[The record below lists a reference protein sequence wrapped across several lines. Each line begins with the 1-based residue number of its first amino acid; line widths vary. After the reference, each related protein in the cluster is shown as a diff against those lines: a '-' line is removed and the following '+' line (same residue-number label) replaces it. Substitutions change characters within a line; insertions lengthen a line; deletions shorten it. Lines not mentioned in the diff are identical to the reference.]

1 LRTDAKVFLSIL
13 RKSNYKF
20 DFIVNFKKYWTSGRK
35 TETCWQGT
43 CGATD
48 MKSRTKV
55 VVIGGGIA
63 GCSTLYHLTQEGWSD
78 VVLVERNELTSGTT
92 WHSAAQVTNFGM
104 NQTMVGLKTH
114 SINLYK
120 ELAEDPDYPI
130 NYHHADGG
138 IRLANTEAQLQGYRH
153 FASMARGMDVHF
165 EVIDAAE
172 CARRHPLIST
182 DNLLGGLW
190 DPLDGD
196 IDPAQLCQALARR
209 ARKAGAEVYRNTP
222 VIGLTQHKD
231 DTWTVQTPHGDI
243 DCDIVVNAGGYRVN
257 EVGAMMGV
265 HHPVASMEHQYFLT
279 EDIPAIKAAG
289 HRMPLLRCP
298 ISDYYCRQEKNGLL
312 VGFYEQNCKT
322 WGLDGIDPHFV
333 NALCPDDL
341 DRVTDVLEGAFA
353 RMPALMEVGIH
364 TVVNGPITYTI
375 DGAPLVGPI
384 PGKRNAFCII
394 GLRAGLG
401 EGGGHGWL
409 LAQQI
414 VHGEAC
420 YDTWV
425 LDPRRFTGHA
435 NVELTALKAI
445 EDYQNEFRF
454 HFPHEH
460 RPAGRN
466 AKITPLTPVL
476 AAEGAAF
483 TVVNGWERVDYIK
496 PTADFHPSLSFD
508 FDETFDVIAG
518 EVRNVQENVG
528 LCEVTGFNRI
538 EITGTDRQTFLDRLI
553 CGALPRREGRVG
565 LAYLLNAHGMIKCE
579 ATVANLPESD
589 RGPARIWYGSAAA
602 SEFHDMDWLRAHL
615 RPDENVQLRSLTNDQ
630 TILVLAGPK
639 ARAVLQQVARGD
651 WSAAAFPWLSVRES
665 FIGIAPATVMAVS
678 FSGELAYEIHVPNA
692 ALYAAYLALCDA
704 GSAHGLSLFGA
715 RAVES
720 MRLEK
725 GFLHWKADLLTEY
738 DPFETGL
745 DRFVRLNK
753 STFVGQDALI
763 KRRAEGPR
771 KRLVTL
777 EVESTRAPAH
787 GGASVLR
794 DGAVIGTVTSG
805 DWGHRVQKN
814 LAYAFIDPAFTE
826 VGTGLKVDICGTEIA
841 AQVIDPALYDPG
853 FARVRA

>member
-1 LRTDAKVFLSIL
+1 
-13 RKSNYKF
+13 
-20 DFIVNFKKYWTSGRK
+20 
-35 TETCWQGT
+35 
-43 CGATD
+43 

-104 NQTMVGLKTH
+104 NQTMVGLKSH
-114 SINLYK
+114 SIALYK
-120 ELAEDPDYPI
+120 ELAEDSDYPI
-130 NYHHADGG
+130 NYHHGDGG
-138 IRLANTEAQLQGYRH
+138 IRLANTAEQMQGYHH

-165 EVIDAAE
+165 EVIDAEE

-182 DNLLGGLW
+182 DNLVGGLW

-222 VIGLTQHKD
+222 VVGLTQHKD
-231 DTWTVQTPHGDI
+231 DTWTVHTEHGDI
-243 DCDIVVNAGGYRVN
+243 DCDIVVNACGYRVN

-279 EDIPAIKAAG
+279 EDIPAIAEAG

-298 ISDYYCRQEKNGLL
+298 ISDYYCRQEKQGLL
-312 VGFYEQNCKT
+312 LGFYEQDCKP
-322 WGLDGIDPHFV
+322 WGMDGIDPNFV

-353 RMPALMEVGIH
+353 RMPALMEAGIR

-375 DGAPLVGPI
+375 DGAPLVGRV

-420 YDTWV
+420 YDTWC

-435 NVELTALKAI
+435 NVELTSLKAI

-460 RPAGRN
+460 RPAGRP
-466 AKITPLTPVL
+466 AKTTPLTPIL
-476 AAEGAAF
+476 AAEGAEF
-483 TVVNGWERVDYIK
+483 TVVNGWERAEYFK
-496 PTADFHPSLSFD
+496 PTPDFHPSLSFH
-508 FDETFDVIAG
+508 FDEAFDVVAK
-518 EVRNVQENVG
+518 EVSAVQTGVG
-528 LCEVTGFNRI
+528 LAEVNGFNRI
-538 EITGTDRQTFLDRLI
+538 EITGKDRHAFLDRMF
-553 CGALPRREGRVG
+553 CGAVTKRDGRVG
-565 LAYLLNAHGMIKCE
+565 LGYLLNHHGMVKAE
-579 ATVANLPESD
+579 ATVANIPASD
-589 RGPARIWYGSAAA
+589 RGLERVWYGSAAA
-602 SEFHDMDWLRAHL
+602 AEFHDMDWLTSHL
-615 RPDENVQLRSLTNDQ
+615 HGDEDVQLKSLTNDQ
-630 TILVLAGPK
+630 TILVLAGPR
-639 ARAVLQQVARGD
+639 ARDVLSEVSRCD
-651 WSAAAFPWLSVRES
+651 WSKEAFPWLSLREC
-665 FIGIAPATVMAVS
+665 FIGFAPATVMGVS

-692 ALYAAYLALCDA
+692 SLYAAYLALRAA
-704 GSAHGLSLFGA
+704 GEAHGMTLFGA

-720 MRLEK
+720 MRMEK
-725 GFLHWKADLLTEY
+725 GFLHWKSDLITEF

-745 DRFVRLNK
+745 DRFVK
-753 STFVGQDALI
+753 MDKPSFVGKEALMV
-763 KRRAEGPR
+763 RQAEGPR
-771 KRLVTL
+771 KMLVSL
-777 EVESTRAPAH
+777 EIDAAHAPAH
-787 GGASVLR
+787 PGASLMH
-794 DGAVIGTVTSG
+794 DGSVVGTITSG
-805 DWGHRVQKN
+805 DWGHRVGKN
-814 LAYAFIDPAFTE
+814 LAYAFVDPAMADE
-826 VGTGLKVDICGTEIA
+826 GTEMA
-841 AQVIDPALYDPG
+841 LDLLGQQVPAKVITAVQYDPDHS
-853 FARVRA
+853 RMRA

>member
-1 LRTDAKVFLSIL
+1 M
-13 RKSNYKF
+13 
-20 DFIVNFKKYWTSGRK
+20 K
-35 TETCWQGT
+35 TQT
-43 CGATD
+43 
-48 MKSRTKV
+48 RV

-63 GCSTLYHLTQEGWSD
+63 GCSTLYHLTKEGWTD

-104 NQTMVGLKTH
+104 NQTMVGLKSH
-114 SINLYK
+114 SIRLYK
-120 ELAEDPDYPI
+120 ELAEDPEYPI
-130 NYHHADGG
+130 NYHHGDGG
-138 IRLANTEAQLQGYRH
+138 IRLANTERVMEGYRH
-153 FASMARGMDVHF
+153 FASMAKGMGVNF

-182 DNLLGGLW
+182 DNLIGGLW

-222 VIGLTQHKD
+222 VTGLTQHKD
-231 DTWTVQTPHGDI
+231 DSWTVHTENGDI
-243 DCDIVVNAGGYRVN
+243 HCEIVVNACGYRVN

-279 EDIPAIKAAG
+279 EEIPAIREAG

-312 VGFYEQNCKT
+312 VGFYEQGCKT
-322 WGLDGIDPHFV
+322 WGMDGIDPNFV

-420 YDTWV
+420 YDTWC

-460 RPAGRN
+460 RPAGRPM
-466 AKITPLTPVL
+466 KTTPLTPIL
-476 AAEGAAF
+476 AAEGAEF
-483 TVVNGWERVDYIK
+483 GTVNGWERMAYIK
-496 PTADFHPSLSFD
+496 PSADFHETHSFR
-508 FDETFDVIAG
+508 FTEAFDVVAKEIKSLQAS
-518 EVRNVQENVG
+518 VG
-528 LCEVTGFNRI
+528 LTEVNGFNRI
-538 EITGTDRQTFLDRLI
+538 EITGTDARDWLDTMF
-553 CGALPRREGRVG
+553 CGQVTKKPGRVG
-565 LAYLLNAHGMIKCE
+565 LGYLLNHHGCVKGE
-579 ATVANLPESD
+579 ATLANLDAET
-589 RGPARIWYGSAAA
+589 IWYGSAAA
-602 SEFHDMDWLRAHL
+602 SEWHDMDWLRAHL
-615 RPDENVQLRSLTNDQ
+615 PKGKDIQLRSLTNDY

-639 ARAVLQQVARGD
+639 SRDVLAAASRGD
-651 WSAAAFPWLSVRES
+651 WSAAGFPWLAVRRA
-665 FIGIAPATVMAVS
+665 FVGIAPAVVMAVS

-692 ALYAAYLALCDA
+692 LLYSAYLALRKV
-704 GSAHGLSLFGA
+704 GEAHGLTLFGSQ
-715 RAVES
+715 AVES

-725 GFLHWKADLLTEY
+725 GYLHWKADLITEF

-745 DRFVRLNK
+745 HRFVDLSK
-753 STFVGQDALI
+753 PDFIGKAALG
-763 KRRAEGPR
+763 RRKAEGTR
-771 KRLVTL
+771 RQLVSLVLDCTH
-777 EVESTRAPAH
+777 APAH
-787 GGASVLR
+787 GGDSVVME
-794 DGAVIGTVTSG
+794 GSVVGTVTSAG
-805 DWGHRVQKN
+805 WGHRVGRN
-814 LAYAFIDPAFTE
+814 IAYAFVDPGFAAEGTSLTVE
-826 VGTGLKVDICGTEIA
+826 VIGEPVPA
-841 AQVIDPALYDPG
+841 VVIDAALYDPQNLL
-853 FARVRA
+853 VRA

>member
-1 LRTDAKVFLSIL
+1 M
-13 RKSNYKF
+13 
-20 DFIVNFKKYWTSGRK
+20 K
-35 TETCWQGT
+35 T
-43 CGATD
+43 
-48 MKSRTKV
+48 RTKV

-63 GCSTLYHLTQEGWSD
+63 GCSTIYHLTQEGWTD

-104 NQTMVGLKTH
+104 NQTMVGLKSY
-114 SINLYK
+114 SIRLYK

-138 IRLANTEAQLQGYRH
+138 IRLANTEAQMQGYRH
-153 FASMARGMDVHF
+153 FASMARGMDVDF
-165 EVIDAAE
+165 EVIDAQE

-209 ARKAGAEVYRNTP
+209 ARKAGAAIYRNSP
-222 VIGLTQHKD
+222 VTGLTQHKD
-231 DTWTVQTPHGDI
+231 DTWTVHTEHGDI
-243 DCDIVVNAGGYRVN
+243 ECDIVVNAGGYRVN
-257 EVGAMMGV
+257 EIGAMMGV

-279 EDIPAIKAAG
+279 EEIQAIKEAG
-289 HRMPLLRCP
+289 RRMPLLRCP

-312 VGFYEQNCKT
+312 VGFYEQDCKT
-322 WGLDGIDPHFV
+322 WGMDGIDPHFV

-353 RMPALMEVGIH
+353 RMPALMDTGIH
-364 TVVNGPITYTI
+364 TVINGPITYTI

-420 YDTWV
+420 YDTWC

-460 RPAGRN
+460 RPAGRS
-466 AKITPLTPVL
+466 AKTTPLTPIM
-476 AAEGAAF
+476 AAEGAEF

-496 PTADFHPSLSFD
+496 PSPGFHPTLGFH
-508 FDETFDVIAG
+508 FDEAFDVVAS
-518 EVRNVQENVG
+518 EVQHIQAHVG
-528 LCEVTGFNRI
+528 LCEVNGFNRI
-538 EITGTDRQTFLDRLI
+538 EITGSDRHAFLDGLF
-553 CGALPRREGRVG
+553 CGTVTKRGGRVG
-565 LAYLLNAHGMIKCE
+565 LGYLLNHHGMVKAE
-579 ATVANLPESD
+579 ATVANIPASD
-589 RGPARIWYGSAAA
+589 RGPDRVWYGSAAA
-602 SEFHDMDWLRAHL
+602 SEYHDMDWLTAHL
-615 RPDENVQLRSLTNDQ
+615 RADEDVEIKSLANDQ
-630 TILVLAGPK
+630 TTLVLAGPK
-639 ARAVLQQVARGD
+639 ARAVLQSASRGD
-651 WSAAAFPWLSVRES
+651 WSKEGFPWLSVRET
-665 FIGIAPATVMAVS
+665 FIGYAPATVMGIS
-678 FSGELAYEIHVPNA
+678 YSGELAYEIHIPNA
-692 ALYAAYLALCDA
+692 SLYAAYLALREA
-704 GSAHGLSLFGA
+704 GKAHDLKLFGA

-720 MRLEK
+720 MRMEK
-725 GFLHWKADLLTEY
+725 GFLHWKADLISEF

-745 DRFVRLNK
+745 DRFVKLDK
-753 STFVGQDALI
+753 PDFVGKDALI
-763 KRRAEGPR
+763 QRQNDGPR
-771 KRLVTL
+771 KKLVTL
-777 EVESTRAPAH
+777 KIDATHAPAY
-787 GGASVLR
+787 GGASLMQGGTV
-794 DGAVIGTVTSG
+794 VGTVTSG
-805 DWGHRVQKN
+805 DWGHRSSLN
-814 LAYAFIDPAFTE
+814 LAYAFVDTALSGE
-826 VGTGLKVDICGTEIA
+826 GTVLDLDLLGDRVSAEIIA
-841 AQVIDPALYDPG
+841 PSPYDPG
-853 FARVRA
+853 HTKMRG

>member
-1 LRTDAKVFLSIL
+1 M
-13 RKSNYKF
+13 
-20 DFIVNFKKYWTSGRK
+20 K
-35 TETCWQGT
+35 T
-43 CGATD
+43 
-48 MKSRTKV
+48 RTKV

-78 VVLVERNELTSGTT
+78 VVLVERDELTSGTT

-104 NQTMVGLKTH
+104 NQTMVGLKSH
-114 SINLYK
+114 SISLYK

-130 NYHHADGG
+130 NYHHGDGG
-138 IRLANTEAQLQGYRH
+138 IRLANTPEQMQGYRH

-209 ARKAGAEVYRNTP
+209 ARKAGAEIYRNTP
-222 VIGLTQHKD
+222 VTGLRQHKD
-231 DTWTVQTPHGDI
+231 ATWTVQTSKGDI
-243 DCDIVVNAGGYRVN
+243 DCDIVVNACGYRVN
-257 EVGAMMGV
+257 EVAAMMGV

-279 EDIPAIKAAG
+279 EEIPAIRDAD

-312 VGFYEQNCKT
+312 VGFYEQDCKT
-322 WGLDGIDPHFV
+322 WGMDGIDPNFV

-353 RMPALMEVGIH
+353 RMPALMETGIH

-414 VHGEAC
+414 VQGEAC
-420 YDTWV
+420 YDTWCI
-425 LDPRRFTGHA
+425 DPRRFGPHS

-466 AKITPLTPVL
+466 ARTTPLTPVL

-496 PTADFHPSLSFD
+496 PSANFHPSLGFD
-508 FDETFDVIAG
+508 FDETFDLVAA
-518 EVRNVQENVG
+518 EVATVQQRVG
-528 LCEVTGFNRI
+528 LAEVNGFNRL
-538 EITGTDRQTFLDRLI
+538 ELTGADTHSFLDRMF
-553 CGALPRREGRVG
+553 CGRVSTKPGRVG
-565 LAYLLNAHGMIKCE
+565 LGYLLNPHGMIKAE
-579 ATVANLPESD
+579 ATLANLAASD
-589 RGPARIWYGSAAA
+589 RGPDRVWYGSAAA
-602 SEFHDMDWLRAHL
+602 SELHDMDWLQSHIRA
-615 RPDENVQLRSLTNDQ
+615 DEDVHIKSLTSEQ

-639 ARAVLQQVARGD
+639 AREVLATVARGD
-651 WSAAAFPWLSVRES
+651 WSASAFPWLSVREC
-665 FIGIAPATVMAVS
+665 FIGYAPATVLGVS

-692 ALYAAYLALCDA
+692 SLYAAYLALRQA
-704 GSAHGLSLFGA
+704 GEACGLGLFGA
-715 RAVES
+715 RAVDS
-720 MRLEK
+720 MRMEK
-725 GFLHWKADLLTEY
+725 GFLHWKADLLTEF

-745 DRFVRLNK
+745 QRFVKLDK
-753 STFVGQDALI
+753 PDFVGKAALLE
-763 KRRAEGPR
+763 RVERGPE
-771 KRLVTL
+771 KRLVSL
-777 EVESTRAPAH
+777 EIDCSKAPAQP
-787 GGASVLR
+787 GASVLHK
-794 DGAVIGTVTSG
+794 GEVVGTITSG
-805 DWGHRVQKN
+805 DWGHRVGKN
-814 LAYAFIDPAFTE
+814 LAYAFVVPSLVAPSFAVPGSTLTLDHFGAP
-826 VGTGLKVDICGTEIA
+826 VA
-841 AQVIDPALYDPG
+841 AQVIAPCPYD
-853 FARVRA
+853 AEHSLMRS